1 MKKYMFYLSLVGL
14 VFFATSCDEDLE
26 IEPEQDLSIDAAFAD
41 ENTSTASLVGV
52 YSRVQDLEVFGGM
65 TQVIN
70 EYQADNVDFIG
81 SFPTLQEI
89 NNYVTAADNGSIRT
103 LWRDNY
109 RAILAANA
117 VIEFVPGVE
126 DDAFTAEE
134 RAQLI
139 AEAKFLRAA
148 VYLQLVNM
156 FAQPYTLDG
165 GSSPGVPLV
174 LEPFILQ
181 GEVVMPARNTV
192 AEVYD
197 QIETD
202 LNEAIADLPESYGAP
217 EFTRGRATVGA
228 AEAMLARVHLYQEEF
243 DQVLTFTDN
252 IIKKADLYG
261 LAPDFGFY
269 DNNTQET
276 ILDIQMTAVDN
287 SRTGTGGLA
296 GYFMPAELGA
306 RGDAPYTESFLN
318 SYEAGDLR
326 LSSLSIV
333 GENGMTYT
341 TKYPDAINNT
351 DNAPIL
357 RFTEIL
363 LNRAEALVK
372 STNSVNEEAL
382 GLINQLRERAGL
394 DAFEAG
400 DFANADEFLTA
411 ILDERRKELAFEGH
425 RRIDLLR
432 NGMPLRTEGP
442 GAGSSSPGDPLI
454 ILPIPQNEIDLGS
467 SLPQNP
473 GY

>member
-1 MKKYMFYLSLVGL
+1 
-14 VFFATSCDEDLE
+14 
-26 IEPEQDLSIDAAFAD
+26 
-41 ENTSTASLVGV
+41 LVGV
-52 YSRVQDLEVFGGM
+52 YSRAQDLEVFGGM
-65 TQVIN
+65 LQAIN

-89 NNYVTAADNGSIRT
+89 NNYVTAADNATVRSI
-103 LWRDNY
+103 WRDHY
-109 RAILAANA
+109 RVVLAANA

-126 DDAFTAEE
+126 DGAFTAEE

-139 AEAKFLRAA
+139 AEAKFLRAMT
-148 VYLQLVNM
+148 YLQLVNM

-181 GEVVMPARNTV
+181 GEEVMPARNTV
-192 AEVYD
+192 AEVYA

-202 LNEAIADLPESYGAP
+202 LTEAIPDLPESYGAP

-228 AEAMLARVHLYQEEF
+228 AEALLARAHLYQEEF

-261 LAPDFGFY
+261 LAPGYDFY
-269 DNNTQET
+269 DNNTSET
-276 ILDIQMTAVDN
+276 ILDIQMTAIDN
-287 SRTGTGGLA
+287 SRTGAGGLA

-306 RGDAPYTESFLN
+306 RGDAPYAESFLN

-351 DNAPIL
+351 DNAPML

-382 GLINQLRERAGL
+382 GLINQLRDRAGL

-400 DFANADEFLTA
+400 DFADADEFLAA

-432 NGMPLRTEGP
+432 NEVVSQQHGDAALRVIELVEEVFP
-442 GAGSSSPGDPLI
+442 VRRENPPLI
-454 ILPIPQNEIDLGS
+454 SRLRGDAVEGLVIAGLKIIAVGKD
-467 SLPQNP
+467 
-473 GY
+473 